1 MRVLVATGRCAER
14 IVKES
19 VGQAA
24 DVLILDIDVAALM
37 TPPLLKKAYVE
48 HIKKLAREYDMILIP
63 GSSNA
68 AGFRSLAE
76 ELNTNIVR
84 GPKQAYDLSL
94 VLDSLDDS
102 QLSLN
107 EPADRIILEKRK
119 NDALQL
125 LIKLEKSATYDFKI
139 RDKKIGGNSR
149 MKVLAEIIDAPF
161 VDSKHIA
168 ERHIRNGA
176 DIIDVGIP
184 AGTTEKEVRQTFA
197 KVNEVTSKY
206 NVATSVDSLDPALIC
221 AGIDAGAELVLSFT
235 AENASEIGPLIA
247 EKDIATVVLPHNGD
261 VCSSVALARSYQI
274 RKILADPVLYPI
286 GVGAADSLAEYRRVR
301 SLSGVPL
308 FLGVGNIVELMEAD
322 SVGANALLAGLAM
335 ELGVSMLFTPE
346 HSDKARGS
354 VGELKT
360 AAQMMQLAQFKKGS
374 PKDLGID
381 LLQLKERKRRPEYE
395 ITSRNV
401 FDAKDFGPEFFSPDP
416 SGNFVIG
423 IKEGIIYARHDSG
436 TTIQGDSA
444 ERILTAIL
452 ELNLVS
458 TAAHAGYLGREL
470 KQAEIALKLG
480 RSYAQDDS
488 F

>member
-1 MRVLVATGRCAER
+1 MRVLIATGRCAEDV
-14 IVKES
+14 VKES

-24 DVLILDIDVAALM
+24 DVVVLDIDVAALM
-37 TPPLLKKAYVE
+37 TPPLLKKAYSE
-48 HIKKLAREYDMILIP
+48 HIRQLARAYDIILIP
-63 GSSNA
+63 GSSNPS
-68 AGFRSLAE
+68 GFGSLAE
-76 ELNTNIVR
+76 ELNTNIVL
-84 GPKQAYDLSL
+84 GPKQAYDLNL
-94 VLDSLDDS
+94 VLDSLEDS

-107 EPADRIILEKRK
+107 ESADRIILKKRQ

-125 LIKLEKSATYDFKI
+125 LIELERSATYDFKI

-161 VDSKHIA
+161 VDCKRIA
-168 ERHIRNGA
+168 KRHIRNGA

-184 AGTTEKEVRQTFA
+184 IGTTEKEVRQTFA
-197 KVNEVTSKY
+197 QVNEVTSRY

-261 VCSSVALARSYQI
+261 VCSSVALARGYQI

-286 GVGAADSLAEYRRVR
+286 GVGAANSLVEYRRVR
-301 SLSGVPL
+301 SLSRLPL

-322 SVGANALLAGLAM
+322 SVGANALLAGFAM

-354 VGELKT
+354 VEELKT
-360 AAQMMQLAQFKKGS
+360 AAQMMHLVQFKKGS
-374 PKDLGID
+374 PKDLGIN
-381 LLQLKERKRRPEYE
+381 LLKLKERKRRPEYE
-395 ITSRNV
+395 ITRGSV
-401 FDAKDFGPEFFSPDP
+401 FDTKDFGPKIFSPDP
-416 SGNFVIG
+416 SGSFVIG
-423 IKEGIIYARHDSG
+423 IKDGIIYARHDSG

-444 ERILTAIL
+444 EKILTAIL
-452 ELNLVS
+452 ELKLAS

>member
-1 MRVLVATGRCAER
+1 MATGRCAEQV
-14 IVKES
+14 VKGS

-24 DVLILDIDVAALM
+24 DVLVLDIDVAALM

-48 HIKKLAREYDMILIP
+48 HVRRLARDYEVILIP
-63 GSSNA
+63 GSSNTT
-68 AGFRSLAE
+68 GFSSLAD
-76 ELNTNIVR
+76 ELSVNIVL

-94 VLDSLDDS
+94 VLSSLDDS
-102 QLSLN
+102 PLTLN

-119 NDALQL
+119 NDALRL
-125 LIKLEKSATYDFKI
+125 LIELERSATYDFKI

-161 VDSKHIA
+161 VDSKRIA
-168 ERHIRNGA
+168 EQHIQNGA
-176 DIIDVGIP
+176 DIIDIGIP
-184 AGTTEKEVRQTFA
+184 VGTTEREVRQTFA
-197 KVNEVTSKY
+197 KVNKVTGQH
-206 NVATSVDSLDPALIC
+206 NIATSIDSLDPALIC
-221 AGIDAGAELVLSFT
+221 TGIDEGAELVLSFT

-247 EKDIATVVLPHNGD
+247 EKDIATVVLRHNGD
-261 VCSSVALARSYQI
+261 VCSSVALARSYKI
-274 RKILADPVLYPI
+274 RKIVADPVLYPI

-301 SLSGVPL
+301 SLSRLPL

-322 SVGANALLAGLAM
+322 SVGANALLAGFAM
-335 ELGVSMLFTPE
+335 ELGVSILFTPE

-360 AAQMMQLAQFKKGS
+360 AAQMMQLAQFKGGS

-381 LLQLKERKRRPEYE
+381 LLKLKERRRRPEYDV
-395 ITSRNV
+395 TSKNV
-401 FDAKDFGPEFFSPDP
+401 FNANGLDPEKFTPDP

-423 IKEGIIYARHDSG
+423 IKDGLIYARHDTG

-444 ERILTAIL
+444 ERVLTAIFEL
-452 ELNLVS
+452 ELVS
-458 TAAHAGYLGREL
+458 TKSHAGYLGREL

-480 RSYAQDDS
+480 RSYAQDDT

>member
-1 MRVLVATGRCAER
+1 MRVLIATGRCAEDV
-14 IVKES
+14 VKES

-24 DVLILDIDVAALM
+24 DVVVLDIDVAALM
-37 TPPLLKKAYVE
+37 TPPLLKKAYSE
-48 HIKKLAREYDMILIP
+48 HIRQLARAYDIILIP
-63 GSSNA
+63 GSSNPS
-68 AGFRSLAE
+68 GFGSLAE
-76 ELNTNIVR
+76 ELNTNIVL
-84 GPKQAYDLSL
+84 GPKQAYDLNL
-94 VLDSLDDS
+94 VLDSLEDS

-107 EPADRIILEKRK
+107 ESADRIILKKRQ

-125 LIKLEKSATYDFKI
+125 LIELERSATYDFKI

-161 VDSKHIA
+161 VDCKRIA
-168 ERHIRNGA
+168 KRHIRNGA

-184 AGTTEKEVRQTFA
+184 IGTTEKEVRQTFA
-197 KVNEVTSKY
+197 QVNEVTSRY

-261 VCSSVALARSYQI
+261 VCSSVALARGYQI

-286 GVGAADSLAEYRRVR
+286 GVGAANSLVEYRRVR
-301 SLSGVPL
+301 SLSRLPL

-322 SVGANALLAGLAM
+322 SVGANALLAGFAM

-354 VGELKT
+354 VEELKT
-360 AAQMMQLAQFKKGS
+360 AAQMMQLVKFKKGS
-374 PKDLGID
+374 PKDLGIN
-381 LLQLKERKRRPEYE
+381 LLKLKERKRRPEYE
-395 ITSRNV
+395 ITRGSV
-401 FDAKDFGPEFFSPDP
+401 FDTKDFGPKIFSPDP
-416 SGNFVIG
+416 SGSFVIG
-423 IKEGIIYARHDSG
+423 IKDGIIYARHDSG

-444 ERILTAIL
+444 EKILTAIL
-452 ELNLVS
+452 ELKLAS

>member
-1 MRVLVATGRCAER
+1 MATGRCAEKV
-14 IVKES
+14 VKGS

-24 DVLILDIDVAALM
+24 DVLVLDIDVAALM

-48 HIKKLAREYDMILIP
+48 HVRRLARAYDVILIP
-63 GSSNA
+63 GSSNTT
-68 AGFRSLAE
+68 GFSSLAD
-76 ELNTNIVR
+76 ELNTTIVL

-94 VLDSLDDS
+94 VLNSFDDS
-102 QLSLN
+102 PLSLN

-119 NDALQL
+119 NDALRL
-125 LIKLEKSATYDFKI
+125 LIELERSATYDFKI

-161 VDSKHIA
+161 VDSKRIA
-168 ERHIRNGA
+168 EQHIRNGA
-176 DIIDVGIP
+176 DIIDIGIP
-184 AGTTEKEVRQTFA
+184 LGTTENEVMQTFA
-197 KVNEVTSKY
+197 KVNEVTGQH

-235 AENASEIGPLIA
+235 SENAREIGPLIA
-247 EKDIATVVLPHNGD
+247 ERDIATVVLPHDSD

-274 RKILADPVLYPI
+274 RKIIADPVLYPI

-301 SLSGVPL
+301 SLSRLPL

-322 SVGANALLAGLAM
+322 SVGANALLAGLAL
-335 ELGVSMLFTPE
+335 ELGVSILFTPE
-346 HSDKARGS
+346 YSDKARGS
-354 VGELKT
+354 VRELKT
-360 AAQMMQLAQFKKGS
+360 AAQMMQLAQFKGGP

-381 LLQLKERKRRPEYE
+381 LLQLKERRRRPEYVV
-395 ITSRNV
+395 TSRNV
-401 FDAKDFGPEFFSPDP
+401 YNAKGFDPEIFTPDP
-416 SGNFVIG
+416 QGNFVIG
-423 IKEGIIYARHDSG
+423 IKDGLIYARHDTG

-444 ERILTAIL
+444 EMILKTIFEL
-452 ELNLVS
+452 ELVS
-458 TAAHAGYLGREL
+458 STAHAGYVGREL

-480 RSYAQDDS
+480 RSYAQDDT

>member
-1 MRVLVATGRCAER
+1 VATGRCAEQV
-14 IVKES
+14 VKGS

-24 DVLILDIDVAALM
+24 DVLVLDIDVAALM

-48 HIKKLAREYDMILIP
+48 HVRRLARDYDVILIP
-63 GSSNA
+63 GSSNTI
-68 AGFRSLAE
+68 GFSSLAD
-76 ELNTNIVR
+76 ELSVNIVL

-94 VLDSLDDS
+94 VLSSLDDS
-102 QLSLN
+102 PLTLT

-119 NDALQL
+119 NDALRL
-125 LIKLEKSATYDFKI
+125 LIELERSATYDFKI

-161 VDSKHIA
+161 VDSKRIA
-168 ERHIRNGA
+168 EQHIQNGA
-176 DIIDVGIP
+176 DIIDIGIP
-184 AGTTEKEVRQTFA
+184 VGTTEREVRQTFA
-197 KVNEVTSKY
+197 KVNEVTGQH
-206 NVATSVDSLDPALIC
+206 NIATSVDSLDPALIC
-221 AGIDAGAELVLSFT
+221 TGIEAGAELVLSFT

-247 EKDIATVVLPHNGD
+247 EKNIATVVLPHNGD

-274 RKILADPVLYPI
+274 SKIVADPVLYPI

-301 SLSGVPL
+301 SLSRLPL
-308 FLGVGNIVELMEAD
+308 FLGVGNLVELMEAD
-322 SVGANALLAGLAM
+322 SVGANALLAGFAM
-335 ELGVSMLFTPE
+335 ELGVSILFTPE

-354 VGELKT
+354 VGELRT
-360 AAQMMQLAQFKKGS
+360 AAQMMQLAQFKGGS

-381 LLQLKERKRRPEYE
+381 LLKLKERRRRPEYDV
-395 ITSRNV
+395 TSKNV
-401 FDAKDFGPEFFSPDP
+401 FNANGLEPEKFTPDP

-423 IKEGIIYARHDSG
+423 IRDGLIYARHDTG

-444 ERILTAIL
+444 ERVLTAIFEL
-452 ELNLVS
+452 ELVS
-458 TAAHAGYLGREL
+458 TKSHAGYLGREL

-480 RSYAQDDS
+480 RSYAQDDT

>member
-1 MRVLVATGRCAER
+1 VATGRCAEKV
-14 IVKES
+14 VKGS

-24 DVLILDIDVAALM
+24 DVVVLDIDVAALM

-48 HIKKLAREYDMILIP
+48 HVRRLAREYDVIMIP
-63 GSSNA
+63 GSSNTT
-68 AGFRSLAE
+68 GFGSLAD
-76 ELNTNIVR
+76 ELSVNIVL
-84 GPKQAYDLSL
+84 GPKQAYDLGL
-94 VLDSLDDS
+94 VLSSLDDS
-102 QLSLN
+102 PLTLN

-119 NDALQL
+119 NDALRL
-125 LIKLEKSATYDFKI
+125 LIELERSATYDFKI

-161 VDSKHIA
+161 VDSKRIA
-168 ERHIRNGA
+168 EQHIRNGA
-176 DIIDVGIP
+176 DIIDIGIP
-184 AGTTEKEVRQTFA
+184 LGTTESEVRQTFA
-197 KVNEVTSKY
+197 KVNEVTSQH

-221 AGIDAGAELVLSFT
+221 TGIDAGAELVLSFT
-235 AENASEIGPLIA
+235 TENASEIGPLIA

-261 VCSSVALARSYQI
+261 VCSSVALARSYKI
-274 RKILADPVLYPI
+274 RKIVADPVLYPI
-286 GVGAADSLAEYRRVR
+286 GVGAADSLAER
-301 SLSGVPL
+301 SLSRLPL

-322 SVGANALLAGLAM
+322 SVGANALLAGFAM
-335 ELGVSMLFTPE
+335 ELGVSILFTPE

-360 AAQMMQLAQFKKGS
+360 AAQMMQLAQFKGGS

-381 LLQLKERKRRPEYE
+381 LLKLKERRRRPEYDV
-395 ITSRNV
+395 TSKNV
-401 FDAKDFGPEFFSPDP
+401 FNANGLDPEKFTPDS

-423 IKEGIIYARHDSG
+423 IKDGLIYARHDTG

-444 ERILTAIL
+444 EKVLTAIFEL
-452 ELNLVS
+452 ELVS
-458 TAAHAGYLGREL
+458 TKSHAGYLGREL

-480 RSYAQDDS
+480 RSYAQDDT

>member
-76 ELNTNIVR
+76 ELNTNIVL

-161 VDSKHIA
+161 VDSKA
-168 ERHIRNGA
+168 
-176 DIIDVGIP
+176 
-184 AGTTEKEVRQTFA
+184 
-197 KVNEVTSKY
+197 
-206 NVATSVDSLDPALIC
+206 
-221 AGIDAGAELVLSFT
+221 
-235 AENASEIGPLIA
+235 
-247 EKDIATVVLPHNGD
+247 
-261 VCSSVALARSYQI
+261 
-274 RKILADPVLYPI
+274 
-286 GVGAADSLAEYRRVR
+286 
-301 SLSGVPL
+301 SLSDTY
-308 FLGVGNIVELMEAD
+308 ET
-322 SVGANALLAGLAM
+322 AL
-335 ELGVSMLFTPE
+335 T
-346 HSDKARGS
+346 
-354 VGELKT
+354 
-360 AAQMMQLAQFKKGS
+360 
-374 PKDLGID
+374 
-381 LLQLKERKRRPEYE
+381 
-395 ITSRNV
+395 
-401 FDAKDFGPEFFSPDP
+401 
-416 SGNFVIG
+416 
-423 IKEGIIYARHDSG
+423 
-436 TTIQGDSA
+436 
-444 ERILTAIL
+444 
-452 ELNLVS
+452 
-458 TAAHAGYLGREL
+458 
-470 KQAEIALKLG
+470 
-480 RSYAQDDS
+480 
-488 F
+488 

>member
-1 MRVLVATGRCAER
+1 MATGRCAEQV
-14 IVKES
+14 VKES

-24 DVLILDIDVAALM
+24 DVLVLDIDVAALM

-48 HIKKLAREYDMILIP
+48 HVRRLARDYEVILIP
-63 GSSNA
+63 GSSNTT
-68 AGFRSLAE
+68 GFSSLAD
-76 ELNTNIVR
+76 ELSVNIVL

-94 VLDSLDDS
+94 VLSSLDDS
-102 QLSLN
+102 PLTLN

-119 NDALQL
+119 NDALRL
-125 LIKLEKSATYDFKI
+125 LIELERSATYDFKI

-161 VDSKHIA
+161 VDSKRIA
-168 ERHIRNGA
+168 EQHIQNGA
-176 DIIDVGIP
+176 DIIDIGIP
-184 AGTTEKEVRQTFA
+184 LGTTEREVRQTFA
-197 KVNEVTSKY
+197 KVNEVTDQH

-221 AGIDAGAELVLSFT
+221 TGIDAGAELVLSFT

-261 VCSSVALARSYQI
+261 VCSSVTLARSYKI
-274 RKILADPVLYPI
+274 RKIVADPVLYPI

-301 SLSGVPL
+301 SLSRLPL

-322 SVGANALLAGLAM
+322 SVGANALLAGFAM
-335 ELGVSMLFTPE
+335 ELGVSILFTPE

-360 AAQMMQLAQFKKGS
+360 AAQMMQLAQFKGGS

-381 LLQLKERKRRPEYE
+381 LLKLKERRRRPEYDV
-395 ITSRNV
+395 TSKNV
-401 FDAKDFGPEFFSPDP
+401 FNANGLDPEKFTPDP

-423 IKEGIIYARHDSG
+423 IKDGLIYAQHDTG

-444 ERILTAIL
+444 EKILTAIFEL
-452 ELNLVS
+452 ELVS
-458 TAAHAGYLGREL
+458 TKSHAGYLGREL

-480 RSYAQDDS
+480 RSYAQDDT

>member
-1 MRVLVATGRCAER
+1 VLVATGRCAEQV
-14 IVKES
+14 VKGS

-24 DVLILDIDVAALM
+24 DVLVLDIDIAALM

-48 HIKKLAREYDMILIP
+48 HVRRLARRYDVILIP
-63 GSSNA
+63 GSSNIT
-68 AGFRSLAE
+68 GFSSLAD
-76 ELNTNIVR
+76 ELNVNIVL

-94 VLDSLDDS
+94 VLSSLDDS
-102 QLSLN
+102 LLSLN

-119 NDALQL
+119 NDALRL
-125 LIKLEKSATYDFKI
+125 LIELERSATYDFKI

-161 VDSKHIA
+161 VDSKRIA

-176 DIIDVGIP
+176 DIIDIGIP
-184 AGTTEKEVRQTFA
+184 LGTTERKVRQTFA
-197 KVNEVTSKY
+197 KVNEVTGQH

-235 AENASEIGPLIA
+235 AENAREIGPLIA

-274 RKILADPVLYPI
+274 RKIVADPVLYPI

-301 SLSGVPL
+301 SLSRLPL

-322 SVGANALLAGLAM
+322 SVGANALLAGFAM
-335 ELGVSMLFTPE
+335 ELGVSILFTPE

-354 VGELKT
+354 VRELKT
-360 AAQMMQLAQFKKGS
+360 AAQMMQLAQLKRGS

-381 LLQLKERKRRPEYE
+381 LLKLKERRRRPEYVV
-395 ITSRNV
+395 TSRNIFNAND
-401 FDAKDFGPEFFSPDP
+401 FDPEIFTPDP

-423 IKEGIIYARHDSG
+423 IKDGVIYARHDTG
-436 TTIQGDSA
+436 KTIQGDSA
-444 ERILTAIL
+444 EKILTAIFEL
-452 ELNLVS
+452 ELVS
-458 TAAHAGYLGREL
+458 STSHAGYLGREL

-480 RSYAQDDS
+480 RSYAQDDT

>member
-1 MRVLVATGRCAER
+1 VATGRCAEQV
-14 IVKES
+14 VKGS

-24 DVLILDIDVAALM
+24 DVLVLDIDVAALM

-48 HIKKLAREYDMILIP
+48 HVRRLARDYDVILIP
-63 GSSNA
+63 GSSNTI
-68 AGFRSLAE
+68 GFSSLAD
-76 ELNTNIVR
+76 ELSVNIVL

-94 VLDSLDDS
+94 VLSSLDDS
-102 QLSLN
+102 PLTLT

-119 NDALQL
+119 NDALRL
-125 LIKLEKSATYDFKI
+125 LKELERSATYDFKI

-161 VDSKHIA
+161 VDSKRIA
-168 ERHIRNGA
+168 EQHIQNGA
-176 DIIDVGIP
+176 DIIDIGIP
-184 AGTTEKEVRQTFA
+184 VGTTEREVRQTFA
-197 KVNEVTSKY
+197 KVNEVTGQH
-206 NVATSVDSLDPALIC
+206 NIATSVDSLDPALIC
-221 AGIDAGAELVLSFT
+221 TGIEAGAELVLSFT
-235 AENASEIGPLIA
+235 TENASEIGPLIA

-274 RKILADPVLYPI
+274 SKIVADPVLYPI

-301 SLSGVPL
+301 SLSRLPL
-308 FLGVGNIVELMEAD
+308 FLGVGNLVELMEAD
-322 SVGANALLAGLAM
+322 SVGANALLAGFAM
-335 ELGVSMLFTPE
+335 ELGVSILFTPE

-354 VGELKT
+354 VGELRT
-360 AAQMMQLAQFKKGS
+360 AAQMMQLAQFKGGS

-381 LLQLKERKRRPEYE
+381 LLKLKERRRRPEYDV
-395 ITSRNV
+395 TSKNV
-401 FDAKDFGPEFFSPDP
+401 FNANGLEPEKFTPDP

-423 IKEGIIYARHDSG
+423 IRDGLIYARHDTG

-444 ERILTAIL
+444 ERVLTAIFEL
-452 ELNLVS
+452 ELVS
-458 TAAHAGYLGREL
+458 TKSHAGYLGREL

-480 RSYAQDDS
+480 RSYAQDDT

>member
-1 MRVLVATGRCAER
+1 VLV
-14 IVKES
+14 
-19 VGQAA
+19 
-24 DVLILDIDVAALM
+24 LDIDVAALI

-48 HIKKLAREYDMILIP
+48 HVRRLAREYDMILIP
-63 GSSNA
+63 GSSNTT
-68 AGFRSLAE
+68 GFSALAD
-76 ELNTNIVR
+76 ELSINIVL

-94 VLDSLDDS
+94 VLSSLDDS
-102 QLSLN
+102 PLSLN
-107 EPADRIILEKRK
+107 KPADRIILEKRK
-119 NDALQL
+119 NDALRL
-125 LIKLEKSATYDFKI
+125 LIELERSATYDFKI

-161 VDSKHIA
+161 VDSKRIA
-168 ERHIRNGA
+168 EQHIRNGA
-176 DIIDVGIP
+176 DIIDIGIP
-184 AGTTEKEVRQTFA
+184 LGTTEHEVRQTFA
-197 KVNEVTSKY
+197 KVNEVTGPH

-235 AENASEIGPLIA
+235 AENAREIGPPIA

-261 VCSSVALARSYQI
+261 VCSSIALARSYQI
-274 RKILADPVLYPI
+274 RKIVADPVLYPI
-286 GVGAADSLAEYRRVR
+286 GVGATDSLAEYRRVH
-301 SLSGVPL
+301 SLSHLPL

-322 SVGANALLAGLAM
+322 SVGANALLAGFAM
-335 ELGVSMLFTPE
+335 ELGVSILFTPE

-354 VGELKT
+354 VRELKT

-381 LLQLKERKRRPEYE
+381 LLKLKERRRRPEYVV
-395 ITSRNV
+395 TSRNIFNANE
-401 FDAKDFGPEFFSPDP
+401 FDPEIFTHDP

-423 IKEGIIYARHDSG
+423 IKDGVIYARHDTG

-444 ERILTAIL
+444 ERILTAIFEL
-452 ELNLVS
+452 ELVS
-458 TAAHAGYLGREL
+458 STSHAGYLGREL

-480 RSYAQDDS
+480 RSYAQDDT